1 MDLCSSFTSPSRN
14 HCIVFFRCVLLIGDT
29 RYATAVLTIDRFV
42 GCVDALDTT
51 LSSADYKN
59 WLRVQ
64 DRDVREESS
73 DIRAMLTDV
82 PFTSFCAEVAEFFD
96 PALILLRVADSN
108 APNVSKMVPGSA
120 NVKARMQEVVEREV
134 GDERRAVWEACIE
147 RYEVREVDLLQPIHY
162 AGYVCDSEFLGHHQ
176 TTIPQC
182 MPGFNDSCAKAL
194 PDDTV
199 RQTNAVMGLSAFL
212 HGDGLFGRDAA
223 KAAAS
228 RMPGYRWV
236 QMFSAGHPD
245 FQVVQSILLSLFTS
259 QSATERNHKLEAMA
273 KTKTR
278 NRLKSVTADKVV
290 YICANKRLQ
299 QKNEAILYQEEHLD
313 WFQAPAGADG
323 VTPSLIAKKAGLH
336 SFTPALLHSSSL
348 ALLHSC
354 TFSSPEDE
362 GGRKREGGDVPRDL
376 QAHRFVLHEGADD
389 QEAEVEGRYPEE
401 HG

>member
-1 MDLCSSFTSPSRN
+1 MPF
-14 HCIVFFRCVLLIGDT
+14 VLLRLFLLLGDT
-29 RYATAVLTIDRFV
+29 RYATAVLTIDSFV
-42 GCVDALDTT
+42 SCIDALDTT
-51 LSSADYKN
+51 LSSAEYKN

-64 DRDVREESS
+64 SREVRDESHA
-73 DIRAMLTDV
+73 IRAMLTDV

-96 PALILLRVADSN
+96 PALILLRVADSDS
-108 APNVSKMVPGSA
+108 PNVSKMVPGSA

-134 GDERRAVWEACIE
+134 GDERRAVWQECVN
-147 RYEVREVDLLQPIHY
+147 RYEVRELDLLQPIHY
-162 AGYVCDSEFLGHHQ
+162 AGYVCDSEFLDHHQ

-182 MPGFNDSCAKAL
+182 MTGFSDICAKVF

-228 RMPGYRWV
+228 RMPGYRWS
-236 QMFSAGHPD
+236 QMFAAGHPD

-278 NRLKSVTADKVV
+278 NRLKSDTVDKLV

-299 QKNEAILYQEEHLD
+299 QKNEAILYQEEHLE
-313 WFQAPAGADG
+313 WFEAPAGADG
-323 VTPSLIAKKAGLH
+323 VTPSLIAKKVGLH

-348 ALLHSC
+348 ALLHS
-354 TFSSPEDE
+354 PEDE
-362 GGRKREGGDVPRDL
+362 GGRKREGGGVPPIL
-376 QAHRFVLHEGADD
+376 QAHRCVLHEGADG
-389 QEAEVEGRYPEE
+389 QEAEVHRRYPEE